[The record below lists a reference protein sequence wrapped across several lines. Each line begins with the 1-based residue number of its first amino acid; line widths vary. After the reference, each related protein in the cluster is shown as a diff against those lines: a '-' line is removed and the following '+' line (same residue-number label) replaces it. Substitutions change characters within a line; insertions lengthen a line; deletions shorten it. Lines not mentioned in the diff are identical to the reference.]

1 MFLREGDLFVITYRD
16 ENNNTLDMDA
26 KPFFYSPKVTYP
38 HNIRLIGCGQVG
50 MFVERKND
58 MWGCIL
64 SDSPAQILWCP
75 NLVGMKKI

>member
-38 HNIRLIGCGQVG
+38 HNIRLINCG
-50 MFVERKND
+50 
-58 MWGCIL
+58 
-64 SDSPAQILWCP
+64 
-75 NLVGMKKI
+75 